1 MGGLGDP
8 RQSQRG
14 DCVTPEHPEKLAQ
27 AKKKKKK
34 AATVGATQT
43 TEQRQVIV
51 RVETLKFLVN

>member
-8 RQSQRG
+8 SQSQRG
-14 DCVTPEHPEKLAQ
+14 DCLTPEHPEKPAQ

-43 TEQRQVIV
+43 T
-51 RVETLKFLVN
+51 K